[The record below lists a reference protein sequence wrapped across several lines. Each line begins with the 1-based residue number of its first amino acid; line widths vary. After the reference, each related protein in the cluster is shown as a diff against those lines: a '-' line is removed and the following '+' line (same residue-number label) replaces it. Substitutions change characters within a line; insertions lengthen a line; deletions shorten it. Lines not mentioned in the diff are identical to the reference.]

1 MFLDSELLVKFRTFK
16 TWVGRCHV
24 TRDKWHVKSPWAS
37 IDPSYLEFVK
47 GMSCL
52 ASGPIDKIWG
62 VEQFLTFYPQR
73 PKLNQK
79 KCLECRELILFV
91 QSVTLSGVFVDSCQ
105 SRVHSAPSAASQAC
119 AKKTAPLWGSC
130 RGRFSNMSNVSR
142 SLETSDFSQRNNWL

>member
-37 IDPSYLEFVK
+37 IDPNYLEFVK

-62 VEQFLTFYPQR
+62 VEQILSITNEGK
-73 PKLNQK
+73 PKK
-79 KCLECRELILFV
+79 AFE
-91 QSVTLSGVFVDSCQ
+91 
-105 SRVHSAPSAASQAC
+105 
-119 AKKTAPLWGSC
+119 
-130 RGRFSNMSNVSR
+130 M
-142 SLETSDFSQRNNWL
+142 

>member
-91 QSVTLSGVFVDSCQ
+91 QSVTLSGVLLI
-105 SRVHSAPSAASQAC
+105 AAKAECTARHLQQVKLVQ
-119 AKKTAPLWGSC
+119 KKRPHYEEAAAA
-130 RGRFSNMSNVSR
+130 VSPTCPMF
-142 SLETSDFSQRNNWL
+142 LGP